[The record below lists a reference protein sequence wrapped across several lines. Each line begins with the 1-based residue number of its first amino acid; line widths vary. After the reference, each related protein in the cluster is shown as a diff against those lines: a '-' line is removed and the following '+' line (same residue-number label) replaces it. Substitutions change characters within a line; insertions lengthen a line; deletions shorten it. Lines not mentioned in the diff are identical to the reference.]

1 MIYEESFNFEDWSMI
16 LKKQLYFII
25 YSNRKQIIEIVIIF
39 HNITFLCIFNQINC
53 LVSIQEH

>member
-1 MIYEESFNFEDWSMI
+1 MIYEESFSFEDWSMI

-39 HNITFLCIFNQINC
+39 HNITFF
-53 LVSIQEH
+53 VYF